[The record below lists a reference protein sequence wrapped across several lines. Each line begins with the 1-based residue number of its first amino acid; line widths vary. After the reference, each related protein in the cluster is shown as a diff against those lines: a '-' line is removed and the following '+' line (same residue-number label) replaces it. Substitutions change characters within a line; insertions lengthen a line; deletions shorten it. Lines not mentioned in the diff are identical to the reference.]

1 MNPAPS
7 KHSWKMSGNE
17 KILIL
22 HIGYTNDMNH
32 RLEQKEGAG

>member
-22 HIGYTNDMNH
+22 HIYTNDMNH

>member
-7 KHSWKMSGNE
+7 NYSWKMSGNE
-17 KILIL
+17 KIPGSYS
-22 HIGYTNDMNH
+22 GYTNDMNH